1 MCCFSFAFHFL
12 KFIMIFFSTQN
23 SCLFLLNW
31 FICFSRIIYCT
42 KIFDWV
48 EVLFIEIIRT
58 YKIPWVWA
66 FWISLVDFFC
76 FDTSLYCFES
86 EFVKSYQ
93 KNDMLLTR
101 IFFSSFN
108 SILLYKKNSVWKFEY
123 LSIFVQCAFKM
134 RVNINNDC
142 LKIFHCIH
150 K

>member
-48 EVLFIEIIRT
+48 LIIEIIRT

-86 EFVKSYQ
+86 EFVKSYR

-108 SILLYKKNSVWKFEY
+108 SILLYKKIASENSNIWVSLYNVHLKCAWTSIMTVWRF
-123 LSIFVQCAFKM
+123 SIAY
-134 RVNINNDC
+134 INSP
-142 LKIFHCIH
+142 
-150 K
+150 